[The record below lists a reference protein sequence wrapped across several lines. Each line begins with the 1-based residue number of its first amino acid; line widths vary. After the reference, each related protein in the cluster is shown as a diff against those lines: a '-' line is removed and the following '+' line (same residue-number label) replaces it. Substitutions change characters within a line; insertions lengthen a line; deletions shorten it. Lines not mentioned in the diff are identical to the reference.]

1 MAIVKPRSAKT
12 LIAGRFPN
20 RSPQPHDRSYR
31 VDPETIELMQPVIMA
46 AIAATCLC
54 IYLLTTPACDR
65 FWRGCGG
72 DWTRAKELPEPPAD
86 VPEPPADAG
95 ASGVT
100 IPES

>member
-1 MAIVKPRSAKT
+1 MR
-12 LIAGRFPN
+12 
-20 RSPQPHDRSYR
+20 
-31 VDPETIELMQPVIMA
+31 PVIMA
-46 AIAATCLC
+46 AIAAACLC

-72 DWTRAKELPEPPAD
+72 DWTRAKELPEPPAE